1 MLSNPNKTDPRSV
14 LLRLPKGLHDRL
26 KAVAAEQGVS
36 VNTYLV
42 GITAGGVGWRGDETS
57 LGDGAG
63 AIQRREVAPT

>member
-1 MLSNPNKTDPRSV
+1 MVSNPQKTEPRSV

-42 GITAGGVGWRGDETS
+42 GITAGGVGWRGDEES
-57 LGDGAG
+57 SGSAG
-63 AIQRREVAPT
+63 ARVRQEVAA